1 MQITQEQLSP
11 TKVKLTITAD
21 HIALA
26 PVKQQVVTQLGKN
39 AKVPGFRSGRAPEH
53 LLEKQLD
60 QSLLQTEFLEQA
72 VNLLYVEATR
82 NKQLRPV
89 AQPNIQISKFVPFD
103 TLEFTAEVEVVG
115 EITLAEYKKIKLAAK
130 TVATVTAKEVN
141 DVVDTLLARAGE
153 KKAVN
158 RAGKLGDQTTIDFTG
173 TDAKTGEP
181 IQGADG
187 KDYPLVLG
195 SNSFIPGFE
204 TNLFGLKAGAEKTFD
219 VTFPKDYGVAALR
232 AKKASFKVR
241 VVSVEEIIKPKLDDV
256 FAATVGP
263 FKTVAELTAD
273 IKKQLLAEKQQRA
286 DVEYQNELL
295 EKIADKST
303 VAIPDSLIDE
313 EVDRIE
319 DEEKRNLAYRGQTW
333 QEHLEDE
340 GVTAEAHHAQKRP
353 GAEVRVKTGLL
364 LGEIAEREGVTITP
378 EELEIRVQLLKG
390 QYPDP
395 SMQAELDKPENR
407 RDITSRLLT
416 EKTLDLLKSYA
427 TSK

>member
-1 MQITQEQLSP
+1 MQITQEQISP
-11 TKVKLTITAD
+11 TKLKLTVAAD

-39 AKVPGFRSGRAPEH
+39 VKVPGFRSGKAPEH

-60 QSLLQTEFLEQA
+60 PSLLQTEFLEQA
-72 VNLLYVEATR
+72 VNLLYVEAIR
-82 NKQLRPV
+82 GKQLRPV
-89 AQPNIQISKFVPFD
+89 AQPDIQISKFVPFD

-115 EITLAEYKKIKLAAK
+115 EIKLADYKKIKLTPK
-130 TVATVTAKEVN
+130 TVTPVTAKEVA
-141 DVVDTLLARAGE
+141 DVLDTLRARAGE
-153 KKAVN
+153 KRPVS
-158 RAGKLGDQTTIDFTG
+158 RASKLGDQVTIDFSG
-173 TDAKTGEP
+173 TDAKTSEP

-204 TNLFGLKAGAEKTFD
+204 TNLVGMKAGAEKTFGI
-219 VTFPKDYGVAALR
+219 TFPKDYGVAALR
-232 AKKASFKVR
+232 AKKAAFKVK
-241 VVSVEEIIKPKLDDV
+241 VISVEEVVKPKLDDN
-256 FAATVGP
+256 FATTVGP
-263 FKTVAELTAD
+263 FKTVAELKAD
-273 IKKQLLAEKQQRA
+273 IKKQLQAEKQQRS

-295 EKIADKST
+295 EKIASKSA

-333 QEHLEDE
+333 QEHLDEE

-353 GAEVRVKTGLL
+353 GAETRVKTGLL
-364 LGEIAEREGVTITP
+364 LGEIADRENVTVTP

-390 QYPDP
+390 QYSDS

-407 RDITSRLLT
+407 RDIMSRMLT
-416 EKTLDLLKSYA
+416 EKTLDLLRSYA